1 MNKHQKEWLAQ
12 FFSRHPDYKVS
23 QPSGIIRLAA
33 GGISITF
40 ERTEWI
46 YLEPISAQY
55 SGEYLPGFKWHY
67 ITARLSKK
75 AELLSD
81 ITYSCKVAS
90 YPHCPLKAGEL
101 DQYELE
107 KIKIKQGEQLNLP
120 FHLVVLTVN
129 RPPLLK
135 GGFYR
140 TKRRYRSRK
149 GGAKKPRYTSK
160 SFQRELPFL
169 KPKIL
174 APDTQFVNLTCSD
187 DAVIQVPE
195 YLMKLLEEANASLS
209 EKEDAADLYAIAG
222 LHAAI
227 NFVKGLPFLRARAT
241 NIHRTRI

>member
-1 MNKHQKEWLAQ
+1 M
-12 FFSRHPDYKVS
+12 
-23 QPSGIIRLAA
+23 
-33 GGISITF
+33 
-40 ERTEWI
+40 
-46 YLEPISAQY
+46 SAQY